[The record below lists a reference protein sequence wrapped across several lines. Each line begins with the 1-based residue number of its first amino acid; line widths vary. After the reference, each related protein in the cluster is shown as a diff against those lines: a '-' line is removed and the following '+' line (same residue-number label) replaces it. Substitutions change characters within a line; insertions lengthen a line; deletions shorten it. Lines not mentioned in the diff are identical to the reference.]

1 MAKQPGDRMF
11 SRDPVESLDVWA
23 TVSHLNK
30 EHVRETPREAR
41 TSHARLHESFPD
53 GNNGDY
59 QTYFIQSEKIVVY
72 FTKQI

>member
-30 EHVRETPREAR
+30 EQCA
-41 TSHARLHESFPD
+41 
-53 GNNGDY
+53 
-59 QTYFIQSEKIVVY
+59 
-72 FTKQI
+72 